1 MRNAPVCDELLTPKQ
16 LGDML
21 GVSRKSIRRYELA
34 GLLNPIKINKRVIRY
49 ATSDINRM
57 LSKFKQQGGVV

>member
-1 MRNAPVCDELLTPKQ
+1 MRNALIEDELLNPKQ

-34 GLLNPIKINKRVIRY
+34 GLLNPIKLNKRVIRY
-49 ATSDINRM
+49 ASSDIQKM
-57 LSKFKQQGGVV
+57 LSKFKQAGGVV